1 MGTSGIYGLSGSGI
15 DVESM
20 VKVGMM
26 TKQNQYDKLYK
37 SEVKK
42 TWEMEAYNSLYS
54 DLSTFTYTTMSSYKM
69 QSKMNAMLAS
79 SSNTNAATA
88 TANGAA
94 SSMQHTIQVK
104 SMASNAYVI
113 TNDDGI
119 KRRDGASQT
128 SIYLTD
134 IIDTSSWDENSSIS
148 IDVSDGTTTETL
160 TLTYADV
167 VESKQ
172 TLNDLYTAINNL
184 GLNIS
189 AVYDSTND
197 AFSIYSNTGGAD
209 NKISLTAN
217 NDSSTELLNALNLA
231 SVVSSEETDAS
242 TGETV
247 TTTKLV
253 NLDSFETSKEQS
265 VAGVD
270 GVAVIDGKTYTTSTN
285 KITASNV
292 TYTLT
297 GKGTSTISVSQDTD
311 SIIESVKQFVEDYN
325 KMIDQLNDLYYETKY
340 SDYEPLTSS
349 QQSSMT
355 EDQIAKWNEK
365 AKSGLLR
372 HSTYVGNIRDA
383 LRTALSTQVDS
394 VNSSYNSAYAIGISS
409 STDMGHIS
417 LDEDKLKAALAAD
430 PDCVYQIFGSQD
442 ADDDY
447 GNTGIANRIYDKC
460 IAGMKSIKEYAG
472 DTGEATASST
482 LGSYILDLQQKM
494 SDFKTIMD
502 AYETKLYSKYDAME
516 TAIQKLI
523 SQSNYVTSS

>member
-1 MGTSGIYGLSGSGI
+1 MGTNGIYGLSGSGI
-15 DVESM
+15 DIESM

-26 TKQNQYDKLYK
+26 TKQNQYDKMYK
-37 SEVKK
+37 NEVKK
-42 TWEMEAYNSLYS
+42 TWEKEAYNSLYS

-79 SSNTNAATA
+79 STNTSVATA

-134 IIDTSSWDENSSIS
+134 IIDTSGWDENSSIS
-148 IDVSDGTTTETL
+148 IDISDGTTTETL
-160 TLTYADV
+160 KLTYADV

-172 TLNDLYTAINNL
+172 TLNDLYTSINNL
-184 GLNIS
+184 GLNLT
-189 AVYDSTND
+189 AGYDSTND
-197 AFSIYSNTGGAD
+197 AFSIYNNTGGED
-209 NKISLTAN
+209 NKISFTAN
-217 NDSSTELLNALNLA
+217 NDSSAALLNALNLA
-231 SVVSSEETDAS
+231 SVVPTEETDS
-242 TGETV
+242 TTGETIS
-247 TTTKLV
+247 TTKLV
-253 NLDSFETSKEQS
+253 NLDTFETSKEQA

-270 GVAVIDGKTYTTSTN
+270 GEAVIDGKTYKTSTN
-285 KITASNV
+285 KVTASNV
-292 TYTLT
+292 TYTLA
-297 GKGTSTISVSQDTD
+297 GKGTSTVSVSQDTD

-355 EDQIAKWNEK
+355 ESQIEKWNEK

-383 LRTALSTQVDS
+383 LRTALATQVDS
-394 VNSSYNSAYAIGISS
+394 VNSSYNSAYAIGIST
-409 STDMGHIS
+409 STDMGHIT

-442 ADDDY
+442 DDDDY

-472 DTGEATASST
+472 DSGEVTASST
-482 LGSYILDLQQKM
+482 LGSYILELQQKM

-502 AYETKLYSKYDAME
+502 AYETKLYSKYDSME